1 MNKVQNNKKNNKKNT
16 KTLANNKK
24 LVTFKIPAT
33 SANIGSGFDSV
44 GLALDLYNEIH
55 IYENKDS
62 KKIEFE
68 ISGEGEN
75 EISKDNNMILD
86 AMKLVYKKLKS
97 KPDKGYIIKCINRI
111 PLSRGLGSSSAAII
125 GGLLS
130 ANYILGNKLSIEDDI
145 LNMSVQLEGHPDN
158 VSPAILGG
166 IISGVVRKDEDFKY
180 VKINPPKN
188 LKAIVAI
195 PNFYLSTET
204 ARNALPKEIS
214 FKDAIFNISRAA
226 LLTSALASNRLDLL
240 EVATDDKLHQDYRAK
255 FIPGLK
261 ELFKQVKNS
270 GAYSVTISGA
280 GSSILALVKNDE
292 KIIKKVSDAMKESF
306 AKKKIKSEI
315 KVLNIPS
322 KGIIIK

>member
-1 MNKVQNNKKNNKKNT
+1 MNKVQNKNKNNTIK
-16 KTLANNKK
+16 NKK
-24 LVTFKIPAT
+24 LITFKIPAT

-44 GLALDLYNEIH
+44 GLALNLYNEIH
-55 IYENKDS
+55 IYSNENS

-68 ISGEGEN
+68 IIGEGEN
-75 EISKDNNMILD
+75 EISKDNNMMLD

-125 GGLLS
+125 GGLLC
-130 ANYILGNKLSIEDDI
+130 ANYILGNKLSIDYDI

-166 IISGVVRKDEDFKY
+166 IISGVVIKNEDFKY

-188 LKAIVAI
+188 LKAVVAI

-214 FKDAIFNISRAA
+214 FKDAVFNISRAA
-226 LLTSALASNRLDLL
+226 LLTSALFSNRLDLL
-240 EVATDDKLHQDYRAK
+240 ETASDDKLHQDYRAK

-261 ELFKQVKNS
+261 DLFKQAKNA

-292 KIIKKVSDAMKESF
+292 KIIKKVSNVMKESF
-306 AKKKIKSEI
+306 AKKKIDSEI
-315 KVLNIPS
+315 MVLNIPS